1 MDLTDIPLV
10 LGPVVFEG
18 FELPAHIPV
27 GGRQRLAVHRLADGS
42 RVVDVL
48 GPDESDIAWAGVLS
62 GPLAAIRA
70 QTIDALRLAGT
81 SLDLSF
87 GAWFA
92 PVVVSSFSVDAN
104 LSGWVPYRIS
114 CTVLA
119 EPPEIDL
126 VLAQLASLSWPGDP
140 GAAAGLGSL
149 DLPTLV
155 AAAGV
160 LATATAVRSIS

>member
-1 MDLTDIPLV
+1 MDSTDVPLV

-18 FELPAHIPV
+18 FELPAHITV

-48 GPDESDIAWAGVLS
+48 GPDESDIAWTGVLS

-81 SLDLSF
+81 PLDLSF

-92 PVVVSSFSVDAN
+92 PVVVSAFSADAN
-104 LSGWVPYRIS
+104 LSGWVPYRIA

-119 EPPEIDL
+119 EPPEIDP
-126 VLAQLASLSWPGDP
+126 VLAQLAFLSWPGDP
-140 GAAAGLGSL
+140 GAVTGLDSL

-155 AAAGV
+155 AAAGA
-160 LATATAVRSIS
+160 LAMAAAVGSTL

>member
-1 MDLTDIPLV
+1 MDLAIPLV

-18 FELPAHIPV
+18 FELPAHVTV

-48 GPDESDIAWAGVLS
+48 GPDENDIGWTGVLS
-62 GPLAAIRA
+62 GPLATTRA
-70 QTIDALRLAGT
+70 QTIDALRLAGA

-92 PVVVSSFSVDAN
+92 PVIVSTFAADAN
-104 LSGWVPYRIS
+104 LSGWVPYRIT

-119 EPPEIDL
+119 EPPEVDL
-126 VLAQLASLSWPGDP
+126 VLAQLASLTWPGAP
-140 GAAAGLGSL
+140 GAVPGLADLELATLAAAAG
-149 DLPTLV
+149 T
-155 AAAGV
+155 
-160 LATATAVRSIS
+160 LATAAAVRSTR